1 VVRGQGRRHRL
12 GQVRQGINA
21 DALIRDA
28 RTAAGLTQA
37 ELARR
42 LGTSQPAV
50 VKLERPGANPTVRTL
65 DRVLRATGHR
75 LELAAPAWSPG
86 VDESLIRKQLEL
98 APADRLRDLERHS
111 AQVRRLMIAGARSR
125 GELS

>member
-1 VVRGQGRRHRL
+1 ME
-12 GQVRQGINA
+12 A
-21 DALIRDA
+21 DALVRHA

-42 LGTSQPAV
+42 LGTSQPAI

-65 DRVLRATGHR
+65 DKVLRATGHR
-75 LELAAPAWSPG
+75 LDLAAPAWSPG

-98 APADRLRDLERHS
+98 PPAERLRDLERHS
-111 AQVRRLMIAGARSR
+111 AQMRRLAIAGARSR
-125 GELS
+125 GELP

>member
-1 VVRGQGRRHRL
+1 MDP
-12 GQVRQGINA
+12 
-21 DALIRDA
+21 DALIREA
-28 RTAAGLTQA
+28 RNAAGLTQA
-37 ELARR
+37 DLGRR

-86 VDESLIRKQLEL
+86 VDESLIRQQLEL
-98 APADRLRDLERHS
+98 PPAERLRQLERHA
-111 AQVRRLMIAGARSR
+111 AQVRRIAIAGARSR
-125 GELS
+125 GELP

>member
-1 VVRGQGRRHRL
+1 ME
-12 GQVRQGINA
+12 A

-28 RTAAGLTQA
+28 RTAAQLTQA

-42 LGTSQPAV
+42 LGTSQPAI

-75 LELAAPAWSPG
+75 LELRAPTWSPG
-86 VDESLIRKQLEL
+86 VDESLIRRQLAL
-98 APADRLRDLERHS
+98 PPAERLRQLERHS
-111 AQVRRLMIAGARSR
+111 AEMRRLARAGARSR
-125 GELS
+125 GELP

>member
-1 VVRGQGRRHRL
+1 M
-12 GQVRQGINA
+12 
-21 DALIRDA
+21 RDA

-75 LELAAPAWSPG
+75 LELAAPPWSPG

-98 APADRLRDLERHS
+98 APAERLRDLERHS
-111 AQVRRLMIAGARSR
+111 AQMRRVMIAGARSR

>member
-1 VVRGQGRRHRL
+1 ME
-12 GQVRQGINA
+12 A
-21 DALIRDA
+21 DALIREA
-28 RTAAGLTQA
+28 RNAAGLTQA
-37 ELARR
+37 DLGRR

-86 VDESLIRKQLEL
+86 VDESLIRQQLEL
-98 APADRLRDLERHS
+98 PPAERLRQLERHA
-111 AQVRRLMIAGARSR
+111 AQLRRVAIAGARSR
-125 GELS
+125 GELP